1 MHARFMQRALR
12 LAHRAAELGEVPI
25 GAVLVKD
32 NEVLG
37 EGFNQCISNH
47 DPTAHA
53 EICALRTAA
62 QRLGNYRL
70 PGTQLYVTVEPC
82 MMCLGAI
89 IHARVAQVIFGAT
102 EPKAG
107 ALVSRPLAERDHLN
121 HFPEITVG
129 PLAQSCGQLMSDFF
143 ASRRLDQ
150 RNAKLQP
157 VGQ

>member
-1 MHARFMQRALR
+1 MQRALG

-25 GAVLVKD
+25 GAVLVRD

-37 EGFNQCISNH
+37 EGFNQCIGNN

-53 EICALRTAA
+53 EIMALRAGA
-62 QRLGNYRL
+62 EYLGNYRL

-82 MMCLGAI
+82 VMCLGAI

-107 ALVSRPLAERDHLN
+107 ALISRPLSEQDHFN

-129 PLAQSCGQLMSDFF
+129 PLGGSCGRLMSDFF
-143 ASRRLDQ
+143 ANRRLDK
-150 RNAKLQP
+150 RGPKSQP
-157 VGQ
+157 VGL

>member
-1 MHARFMQRALR
+1 MHTRFIQRALG

-25 GAVLVKD
+25 GAVLVRD

-37 EGFNQCISNH
+37 EGFNQCIGNS

-53 EICALRTAA
+53 EIMALRASA
-62 QRLGNYRL
+62 EYLGNYRL

-82 MMCLGAI
+82 VMCLGAI

-107 ALVSRPLAERDHLN
+107 ALISRPLAEQDHFN

-129 PLAQSCGQLMSDFF
+129 PLGESCGRLMSDFF
-143 ASRRLDQ
+143 ANRRLDK
-150 RNAKLQP
+150 RGPKSQP
-157 VGQ
+157 VGL